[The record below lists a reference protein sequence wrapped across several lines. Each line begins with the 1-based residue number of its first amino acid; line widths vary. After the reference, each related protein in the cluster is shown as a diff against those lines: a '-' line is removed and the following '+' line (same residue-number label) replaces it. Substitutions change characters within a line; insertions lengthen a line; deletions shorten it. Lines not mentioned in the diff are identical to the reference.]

1 MTGPQTPS
9 PPPPAD
15 GADQLGPDQTS
26 DLELLHWYRQ
36 VVQGYR
42 ATHRSIL
49 SELAERFDLDKAPLD
64 VLVRLL
70 TATDHRMPMSRLARD
85 AQMSSGG
92 FTKLAD
98 RLCSTGLTQRVACE
112 ADRRVTYLELTP
124 AGEDKAE
131 EISQVAA
138 DLLRHRMLT
147 PLGRDGLS
155 RLAHAMQTLA
165 DTGHEQP

>member
-1 MTGPQTPS
+1 
-9 PPPPAD
+9 
-15 GADQLGPDQTS
+15 
-26 DLELLHWYRQ
+26 
-36 VVQGYR
+36 
-42 ATHRSIL
+42 
-49 SELAERFDLDKAPLD
+49 
-64 VLVRLL
+64 
-70 TATDHRMPMSRLARD
+70 
-85 AQMSSGG
+85 MSSGG

-131 EISQVAA
+131 EISQAAA

-165 DTGHEQP
+165 NTDHEQP